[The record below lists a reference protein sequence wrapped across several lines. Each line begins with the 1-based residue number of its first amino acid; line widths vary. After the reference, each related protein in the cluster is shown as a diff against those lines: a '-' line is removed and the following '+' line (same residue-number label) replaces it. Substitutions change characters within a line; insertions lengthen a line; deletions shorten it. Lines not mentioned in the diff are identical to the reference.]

1 MRLAW
6 FRPATQVSERLDDTA
21 ALVADLR
28 SDHEI
33 ECFDQSRAPDFV
45 RLDFRR
51 QFDVSVFELADTE
64 QHAFVWPYLLHY
76 PGVLRL
82 RSLSL
87 HESRSA
93 SLRRQRQSG
102 DRAAELAFSQYELLG
117 APLLASR
124 LAVVSDPHLA
134 ASLQRDYP
142 RARLRFAPIGLGSEW
157 GQSRGQSWGQS
168 RGQSR
173 GLTPG
178 LTPIGTLARMSL
190 VRRAVDRANYAGA
203 RLELLT
209 DTSPERV
216 FADAEIVVD
225 LEWPASGEQ
234 ATTLAAMAAGKPII
248 VLETERTARWPA
260 LDPQTWRPRGL
271 PGEQP
276 IVVSVDPRDEEHSL
290 SLALRRLGEDEG
302 LREALGTAAH
312 AWWRTHATVAHAA
325 DAWREILRDAASLA
339 PPPRPA
345 DWPAHLTADGTERAR
360 QILGELGTGVDFV
373 R

>member
-6 FRPATQVSERLDDTA
+6 FRPATQLSEQLDDTA
-21 ALVADLR
+21 ALVAELR

-33 ECFDQSRAPDFV
+33 ECVDQSRAHEFV

-51 QFDVSVFELADTE
+51 QFDVLVFELADTE

-87 HESRSA
+87 RESRTA
-93 SLRRQRQSG
+93 SLRRQRRYA
-102 DRAAELAFSQYELLG
+102 DCAAELAFSQYELLG

-142 RARLRFAPIGLGSEW
+142 EARLRFAPIGVGSEW
-157 GQSRGQSWGQS
+157 GQSRVRVGSEW
-168 RGQSR
+168 
-173 GLTPG
+173 GLTPV
-178 LTPIGTLARMSL
+178 GTLDSARMSL
-190 VRRAVDRANYAGA
+190 VRRAVDRANYAGG

-216 FADAEIVVD
+216 FADAEIVVN

-234 ATTLAAMAAGKPII
+234 TTTLAAMGAGKPII

-260 LDPQTWRPRGL
+260 LDPQTWQPRGL
-271 PGEQP
+271 PGELP

-290 SLALRRLGEDEG
+290 SLALRRLGEDEA
-302 LREALGTAAH
+302 LRQALGTAAR
-312 AWWRTHATVAHAA
+312 AWWQTHATVAHAA
-325 DAWREILRDAASLA
+325 DAWRKILREAATLA

-360 QILGELGTGVDFV
+360 QILDEFGTSVDFL